1 MRARPFG
8 QKTLMAGIVALAM
21 AVPAVAAGKPPLR
34 DVPQIDDKML
44 WVALAIEIGDR
55 CETIAPRT
63 ARGLNYLWRL
73 RTEARRL
80 GYTDAEIR
88 AYVDSDAEKDRMRG
102 RGEAYVR
109 AHGLNPEK
117 DADLCKLGQAEIAK
131 GSQIGAFL
139 RLK

>member
-1 MRARPFG
+1 MRMTRRGHKAM
-8 QKTLMAGIVALAM
+8 MAGLVALLLA
-21 AVPAVAAGKPPLR
+21 APAVAAGKPPLR
-34 DVPQIDDKML
+34 DVPQIDDRML
-44 WVALAIEIGDR
+44 WVAIAIEIGDR
-55 CETIAPRT
+55 CATIAPRT
-63 ARGLNYLWRL
+63 ARGLNYLWSL
-73 RTEARRL
+73 RNEARRM

-88 AYVDSDAEKDRMRG
+88 AYVDSKAEKDRMRG

-109 AHGLNPEK
+109 AHGLNPEN